1 MHLQAESHN
10 RGVAY
15 RVWSHRNFNRE
26 ASSTHTDK
34 PIVLDDNETSVPD
47 PGKKFHECSTE
58 YVQLEDNLA
67 NKEDALITG
76 EIESVST
83 ELEIFKGL
91 PAVGDSNMLLGPS
104 SSENISPEL
113 SLITPVA
120 ELHLTNR
127 APISEA
133 TIESQVS
140 SSPHKGRSHP
150 KYLCLTMNALSRQR
164 EHRILELLQVLLGI
178 MFLSTSTLFVSAL
191 RGHLFTSSYSLTVL
205 IRLKMGPVRG
215 GDLKSHTH
223 AA

>member
-15 RVWSHRNFNRE
+15 RVWSHRNFNHE

-34 PIVLDDNETSVPD
+34 PDVVLDDDETSVPD
-47 PGKKFHECSTE
+47 PGKRIHECSTE

-67 NKEDALITG
+67 NKEDAIITG

-91 PAVGDSNMLLGPS
+91 PAVGDSNMLLSPS
-104 SSENISPEL
+104 SSENITPEL

-120 ELHLTNR
+120 ELHIVNR

-133 TIESQVS
+133 TTESNVS
-140 SSPHKGRSHP
+140 SSPHKRRSHP

-164 EHRILELLQVLLGI
+164 EHRILELLQVLFVHYVFIHFHFICILHLLLG
-178 MFLSTSTLFVSAL
+178 
-191 RGHLFTSSYSLTVL
+191 
-205 IRLKMGPVRG
+205 
-215 GDLKSHTH
+215 D
-223 AA
+223 